1 MKWNSRRRN
10 REPTQRSQRQ
20 LGHRD
25 DPERSFGGTAQT
37 RSGSRTGCRA
47 EATSQL
53 PRSSGQVSASRRY
66 MTRKPRGESEP
77 QGPATTAGALGYK
90 GAPTL
95 KNGGW
100 GTRKGK
106 SRSLARTPTRAGAR
120 AGVPLTRDDN
130 GVGGDAFGDRSPL
143 HRPNAS
149 PCERPCKPAR
159 APWRRNRET
168 YTEVAEAVRSQ
179 RAQAAA
185 KSPGSLQRFDRR
197 RDSHSEYKGEETNR
211 TLNTEGCGTPI
222 RL

>member
-1 MKWNSRRRN
+1 MGAGSSACSMKWNSRRRN

-53 PRSSGQVSASRRY
+53 SASRRY
-66 MTRKPRGESEP
+66 MSRKPQGESEKP

-95 KNGGW
+95 RNEGW

-106 SRSLARTPTRAGAR
+106 SRSLARTPARAGAR

-149 PCERPCKPAR
+149 PCERPCK
-159 APWRRNRET
+159 
-168 YTEVAEAVRSQ
+168 Q
-179 RAQAAA
+179 RGHPGLQTT
-185 KSPGSLQRFDRR
+185 KS
-197 RDSHSEYKGEETNR
+197 
-211 TLNTEGCGTPI
+211 
-222 RL
+222 